1 MATGLCQVVVARK
14 PRVSAYPGFTGQPT
28 ECWLFCYYLEACI
41 WRTDCHVTTRSK
53 LLRMVAIVSL
63 ITTVIQ
69 LYIWALLISIILTWL
84 VQFNV
89 INTSNRFVYA
99 VGDFLYKITEPLLGR
114 VRAII
119 PAIGGID
126 LSPIVIILL
135 LAFIKQLIPE
145 LLLG

>member
-1 MATGLCQVVVARK
+1 
-14 PRVSAYPGFTGQPT
+14 
-28 ECWLFCYYLEACI
+28 
-41 WRTDCHVTTRSK
+41 
-53 LLRMVAIVSL
+53 MVALVNL

-89 INTSNRFVYA
+89 INTSNRFVYT

-126 LSPIVIILL
+126 LSPIVVILL
-135 LAFIKQLIPE
+135 LAFVKQLIPE